1 MSKCGEIEAPWLF
14 KLLKET
20 FNMALGK
27 LVLVK
32 DLKPSPANRELYDDF
47 NAKDPKMM
55 KLVEQMK
62 AHYQQTK
69 KNGNYEVIVIDK
81 NNSIRSGD
89 RRTYA
94 SKLAGI
100 KHILAIVCDDEY
112 AYDENRPLFRE
123 MELLAEYNDSKL
135 SARDE
140 ASFITA
146 TRKFNKLKLAKEDY
160 NGAPLGVKEYN
171 AYRKAF
177 ALKLGIDPAKFS
189 KAMTVFDTDRID
201 LLIRVDL
208 NEISIDKAYNE
219 ATGREMKLLNVDP
232 NRPKWVKIFKE
243 NPAMQEDMINY
254 AISIIRYE
262 IQGCKI
268 ETRLKKLQVNPIT
281 DYKFGIEKQM
291 KSTIVSN
298 AFMSAIALALVDHG
312 YTAETAGAEFGGV
325 ADTRIFAD
333 ENGVLYFSETN
344 GGYYTPSIEVKAS
357 YLNPNQG
364 SENFFVGSIGA
375 TTSRF
380 HDQDFLYVQFDDDM
394 KRFSVLLSECTRKD
408 WQSNGS
414 SQAAM
419 RMSTW
424 YTNHYENED
433 EWLLLKGDIFTSNR
447 KVNVQ
452 LEKI

>member
-1 MSKCGEIEAPWLF
+1 M
-14 KLLKET
+14 
-20 FNMALGK
+20 
-27 LVLVK
+27 V
-32 DLKPSPANRELYDDF
+32 
-47 NAKDPKMM
+47 

-81 NNSIRSGD
+81 NNYIRSGD

-100 KHILAIVCDDEY
+100 KYILAIVCDDEF

-219 ATGREMKLLNVDP
+219 ATGREMKVLNVDEA
-232 NRPKWVKIFKE
+232 RPKWVQIFKN
-243 NPAMQEDMINY
+243 NPAMQEDMLNY
-254 AISIIRYE
+254 AMSIIRYE

-268 ETRLKKLQVNPIT
+268 ETRLKK
-281 DYKFGIEKQM
+281 
-291 KSTIVSN
+291 
-298 AFMSAIALALVDHG
+298 
-312 YTAETAGAEFGGV
+312 
-325 ADTRIFAD
+325 
-333 ENGVLYFSETN
+333 
-344 GGYYTPSIEVKAS
+344 
-357 YLNPNQG
+357 
-364 SENFFVGSIGA
+364 
-375 TTSRF
+375 
-380 HDQDFLYVQFDDDM
+380 
-394 KRFSVLLSECTRKD
+394 
-408 WQSNGS
+408 
-414 SQAAM
+414 
-419 RMSTW
+419 
-424 YTNHYENED
+424 
-433 EWLLLKGDIFTSNR
+433 
-447 KVNVQ
+447 
-452 LEKI
+452 